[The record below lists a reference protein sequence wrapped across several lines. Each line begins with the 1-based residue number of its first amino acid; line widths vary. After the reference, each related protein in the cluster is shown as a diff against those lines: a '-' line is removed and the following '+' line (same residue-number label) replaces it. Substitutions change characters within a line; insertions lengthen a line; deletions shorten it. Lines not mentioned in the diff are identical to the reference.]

1 MAVELISTGPIAAPG
16 EIILAHGA
24 GVGSDSPFMVA
35 MAAGLADRGWRVHR
49 FDFPY
54 MARQRA
60 RGRKAP
66 PDRPEILS
74 QVFRDAV
81 DQLVGSQPLFIGGK
95 SMGGR
100 LGTVLL
106 DELAAKGQV
115 RGGLCLGY
123 PFHPLGKPQQVR
135 TQHLAAM
142 ATPCLIVQGE
152 RDPMGRRE
160 EVEAYPLSDSVR
172 VDWIPDGDHSFT
184 PRKRSGRT
192 EPMNW
197 ALAMEHAHGFM
208 DALLC

>member
-1 MAVELISTGPIAAPG
+1 MPVELISSGPLAAPG
-16 EIILAHGA
+16 EILLAHGA

-35 MAAGLADRGWRVHR
+35 MAEGLANRGWRVHR

-60 RGRKAP
+60 TGRKAL
-66 PDRPEILS
+66 PDRPEILLTA
-74 QVFRDAV
+74 FREAV
-81 DQLVGSQPLFIGGK
+81 DQLSATLPLFIGGK

-106 DELAAKGQV
+106 DELVAGGQV

-142 ATPCLIVQGE
+142 ASPCLIVQGE
-152 RDPMGRRE
+152 RDAMGRRE
-160 EVEAYPLSDSVR
+160 EVEAYSLSDSVR

-184 PRKRSGRT
+184 PRKSSGRT
-192 EPMNW
+192 ELMNW
-197 ALAMEHAHGFM
+197 ALAVEHAHGFM
-208 DALLC
+208 DALLG

>member
-1 MAVELISTGPIAAPG
+1 
-16 EIILAHGA
+16 
-24 GVGSDSPFMVA
+24 MVA
-35 MAAGLADRGWRVHR
+35 MAEGLADRGWRVHR

-60 RGRKAP
+60 TGRKAP
-66 PDRPEILS
+66 QIDPRSCCRPFATRLISS
-74 QVFRDAV
+74 QT
-81 DQLVGSQPLFIGGK
+81 QPLFIGGK

-106 DELAAKGQV
+106 DELAAIGQV
-115 RGGLCLGY
+115 RGGVCLGY
-123 PFHPLGKPQQVR
+123 PFHPLGKQQQVR

-142 ATPCLIVQGE
+142 ASPCLIVQGE
-152 RDPMGRRE
+152 RDAMGRRE

-184 PRKRSGRT
+184 PRKSSGRT

-197 ALAMEHAHGFM
+197 ALAVERAHGFM
-208 DALLC
+208 DALLG

>member
-1 MAVELISTGPIAAPG
+1 
-16 EIILAHGA
+16 
-24 GVGSDSPFMVA
+24 MVA
-35 MAAGLADRGWRVHR
+35 MAEGLVDRGWRVHR

-60 RGRKAP
+60 TGRKVP
-66 PDRPEILS
+66 PDRPEILF
-74 QVFRDAV
+74 QAFRDAV
-81 DQLVGSQPLFIGGK
+81 DQLAATQPLFIGGK

-106 DELAAKGQV
+106 DELVAAGQV

-135 TQHLAAM
+135 TQHLAVM
-142 ATPCLIVQGE
+142 ASPCLIVQGE
-152 RDPMGRRE
+152 RDAMGRRE
-160 EVEAYPLSDSVR
+160 EVEAYSLSDSVR

-184 PRKRSGRT
+184 PRKSSGRT

-197 ALAMEHAHGFM
+197 ALAVECAHGFM